1 MVHDKE
7 AFSRRICFNIINQLL
22 LDLNNCDAGVIIGD
36 TLYNSVAYA
45 DEITLFSTNAQDLQ
59 NVIDVC
65 IIKGGHSNLGLKH
78 RNA

>member
-22 LDLNNCDAGVIIGD
+22 LDFNNCDAGVIIGD

-65 IIKGGHSNLGLKH
+65 IIKGGNSNLGLKH